1 MTVQPPT
8 DSNYSTFPS
17 CAFVKDASP
26 PTAISSSGCSVSGL
40 TSAQYD
46 ARIITLTLVVPTDYT
61 CNTSV
66 ATGCWLKVK
75 LDFTGAPADTTTWS
89 ASLLGDPVRLVESFS
104 PTAEPI
110 TPSAP
115 CASPAPESPAPAE
128 VDRAPLAHPV
138 GSAMYANVTF
148 GIEVVQHDRAAPA
161 APVAGPR
168 VGADRQLGPVDA
180 VADTEAERHHLNEVD
195 TTGLLLEQRL
205 DPGLRQEPV
214 AVEHPPFD
222 TMLWTLAIDRALP

>member
-1 MTVQPPT
+1 MSTRPPLARLSLSDGMLLIGATAISLAGFILVDDHLFDGGRHLFGLLNWSGVPSSATFYLAKIQPQYAGATLSLQFFDIADTAGSATMTVQPPT

-46 ARIITLTLVVPTDYT
+46 ARIITLSLVVPTDYT

-89 ASLLGDPVRLVESFS
+89 ASLLGDPVRLVE
-104 PTAEPI
+104 
-110 TPSAP
+110 
-115 CASPAPESPAPAE
+115 
-128 VDRAPLAHPV
+128 
-138 GSAMYANVTF
+138 
-148 GIEVVQHDRAAPA
+148 
-161 APVAGPR
+161 
-168 VGADRQLGPVDA
+168 
-180 VADTEAERHHLNEVD
+180 
-195 TTGLLLEQRL
+195 
-205 DPGLRQEPV
+205 
-214 AVEHPPFD
+214 
-222 TMLWTLAIDRALP
+222 